1 MTEFKLHDTNSAP
14 ADARAKLEGA
24 QQAMGFIPNIFAKM
38 AEAPTT
44 IEAYQT
50 LDKLLGDTSLSAVEV
65 ETVLLAT
72 SVYNR
77 CHFCVAAHSGRAKQA
92 GMDEGD
98 LEALRGGGQLPTPR
112 LNALAEFTRAVV
124 DKRGWVSEEEVQ
136 QFLDAGFTQQ
146 QVLEVILGVTIKTL
160 SNYTNHIVGT
170 PLNKELEPL
179 AWNDAA

>member
-1 MTEFKLHDTNSAP
+1 MAEFTLHDVNSAP
-14 ADARAKLEGA
+14 AEARDKLSGA
-24 QQAMGFIPNIFAKM
+24 QQALGFIPNIFAKM

-50 LDKLLGDTSLSAVEV
+50 LDKLLGDSSLSAVEV

-77 CHFCVAAHSGRAKQA
+77 CHFCVAAHTGRAKQA
-92 GMDEGD
+92 GMDEAD
-98 LEALRGGGQLPTPR
+98 LEALRNGGKLPTER

-124 DKRGWVSEEEVQ
+124 DQRGWVSDEEVQ
-136 QFLDAGFTQQ
+136 KFLDAGFTQQ
-146 QVLEVILGVTIKTL
+146 QVLEVILGITIKTL
-160 SNYTNHIVGT
+160 SNYTNHIVRT
-170 PLNKELEPL
+170 PLNKELQAL